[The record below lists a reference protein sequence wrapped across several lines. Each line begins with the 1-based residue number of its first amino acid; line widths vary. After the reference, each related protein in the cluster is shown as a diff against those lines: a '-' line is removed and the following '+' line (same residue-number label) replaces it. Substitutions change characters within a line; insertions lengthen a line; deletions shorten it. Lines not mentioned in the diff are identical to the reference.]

1 MTAVA
6 YLCLVRATP
15 LMIVLWLSFIVVGL
29 VTCAG
34 FLKIAARILRY
45 SISWKASFLFA
56 SIMLIS
62 VIIDHVLVFSEPV
75 VTRIGHGVVLVV
87 GLVLLGGWFFSGRG
101 TKRQG
106 TALGWPGGLR
116 LMALMF
122 AMMIAVVFA
131 IAVPV
136 EVFLSKHL
144 PASP

>member
-1 MTAVA
+1 
-6 YLCLVRATP
+6 
-15 LMIVLWLSFIVVGL
+15 MIVPWLSFIVASL
-29 VTCAG
+29 ITFAG
-34 FLKIAARILRY
+34 FLKIAACILRY

-62 VIIDHVLVFSEPV
+62 VIVDHVLVFSEPV
-75 VTRIGHGVVLVV
+75 ATRIGHSVVLVV
-87 GLVLLGGWFFSGRG
+87 GLVLLGGWFFSGHC

-106 TALGWPGGLR
+106 TVLGWSGALR

-136 EVFLSKHL
+136 DVFLSKHL